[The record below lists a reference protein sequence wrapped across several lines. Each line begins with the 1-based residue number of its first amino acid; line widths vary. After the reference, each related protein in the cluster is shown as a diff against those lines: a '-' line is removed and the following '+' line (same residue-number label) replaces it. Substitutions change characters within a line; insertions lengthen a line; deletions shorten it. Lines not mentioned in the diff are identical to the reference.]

1 MRKPSQDIL
10 QSFHIE
16 KLPTILVMIATE
28 SPDKARI
35 TFSSVFYD
43 TKLYG
48 GISYLNLTKFF
59 YSVHNKHWGDHPDAK
74 KYKGK
79 VGLKEFYVED
89 LKEILAKDE
98 QRDDTLD
105 EKREVEVTY
114 ENHKRVCT
122 DSALGLCLIYFL
134 YAKEKKE
141 VKKAMGLFKELQ
153 KMPSL
158 EGNTKCDF
166 KFVNCG
172 P

>member
-1 MRKPSQDIL
+1 M
-10 QSFHIE
+10 
-16 KLPTILVMIATE
+16 
-28 SPDKARI
+28 
-35 TFSSVFYD
+35 
-43 TKLYG
+43 
-48 GISYLNLTKFF
+48 
-59 YSVHNKHWGDHPDAK
+59 
-74 KYKGK
+74 
-79 VGLKEFYVED
+79 GLKEFYVED

-134 YAKEKKE
+134 DAKEKKE

>member
-1 MRKPSQDIL
+1 
-10 QSFHIE
+10 
-16 KLPTILVMIATE
+16 MIATE

-59 YSVHNKHWGDHPDAK
+59 YSVHNKYWGDHPDAK

-98 QRDDTLD
+98 QRDDTLE

-134 YAKEKKE
+134 DTKEKKE
-141 VKKAMGLFKELQ
+141 VKKAMGLFNELQ

-166 KFVNCG
+166 KFLNCG
-172 P
+172 LYDFVSS